1 MAEPRFDR
9 GPIPHTF
16 GRMRPAVLAVLA
28 LAAATVAAQ
37 EPPVVIRAGTLLDGR
52 GGRATNRNIHI
63 RDGRIESVTADGPG
77 RSASTYDLAAYT
89 VLPGL
94 VDAHDHLAWHFNA
107 AGKLHTASDGETPA
121 QGALAMAANAWA
133 TLRAGITTA
142 QSPGSPEDADLR
154 AAIEKGLPG
163 PRLLTSLEP
172 LDQTSGS
179 PDELRAKVRERKQ
192 AGADLIK
199 LFASKSIRDGGARTM
214 TDAQLEAAC
223 GEAKALGLRTLVH
236 AHSAEAMAAAAA
248 AGCTQVEHGVFA
260 DEATLKLL
268 SARGTYFDPQ
278 CGLVFRNY
286 LDNREHYLGIGNYN
300 DAGFAAME
308 SAMPT
313 AVAAVRKALA
323 TPGLKVVFGTDAVA
337 GAHGRN
343 VEELMCR
350 VQQAG
355 QAPVDAIV
363 SATSRAAEALG
374 LEREIG
380 AIAPGLQADLI
391 AVDGDPSRDITALRR
406 VVFVMR
412 GGRVYRNETT
422 ARPR

>member
-1 MAEPRFDR
+1 
-9 GPIPHTF
+9 
-16 GRMRPAVLAVLA
+16 MRHVLALFFA

-37 EPPVVIRAGTLLDGR
+37 EASVVIRAGTLLDGR
-52 GGRATNRNIHI
+52 GGRATHRSVTI
-63 RDGRIESVTADGPG
+63 RDGRIESVTSTAPG
-77 RSASTYDLAAYT
+77 RTASAYDLSAYT

-154 AAIEKGLPG
+154 TAIEKGLPG

-172 LDQTSGS
+172 LDQTAGS
-179 PDELRAKVRERKQ
+179 PDELRAKVRARKQ

-223 GEAKALGLRTLVH
+223 SEAKTLGLRTLVH

-268 SARGTYFDPQ
+268 SAHGTYFDPQ

-286 LDNREHYLGIGNYN
+286 LDNRERYLGIGNYN
-300 DAGFAAME
+300 EAGFAAME

-313 AVAAVRKALA
+313 AVAAVRQALA

-355 QAPVDAIV
+355 QAPMDAIV
-363 SATSRAAEALG
+363 SATSRAAEAMGLG
-374 LEREIG
+374 QEIG
-380 AIAPGLQADLI
+380 AVAPGRQADLI

>member
-1 MAEPRFDR
+1 
-9 GPIPHTF
+9 
-16 GRMRPAVLAVLA
+16 MRHALVLVLS
-28 LAAATVAAQ
+28 LAALSARAQ
-37 EPPVVIRAGTLLDGR
+37 ERTVVIHAGTLLDGR
-52 GGRATNRNIHI
+52 GGRSVNARITV
-63 RDGRIESVTADGPG
+63 RDGHIEMVSANATA
-77 RSASTYDLAAYT
+77 SADQADVTYDLSAYT

-94 VDAHDHLAWHFNA
+94 IDAHDHLAWHFNA
-107 AGKLHTASDGETPA
+107 AGKLHTANDGETPA

-154 AAIEKGLPG
+154 VAIERGGLPG

-172 LDQTSGS
+172 LDQTSGG
-179 PDELRAKVRERKQ
+179 PEELRARVRERKQ

-214 TDAQLEAAC
+214 SDAQLEAAC

-236 AHSAEAMAAAAA
+236 AHSAESMAAAAR

-260 DEATLKLL
+260 GEATLRLL
-268 SARGTYFDPQ
+268 AAQGTFFDPQ

-286 LDNREHYLGIGNYN
+286 LDNRAHYLGIGNYN
-300 DAGFAAME
+300 EAGFEAME
-308 SAMPT
+308 NAMPL
-313 AVAAVRKALA
+313 AVGAVRKALA

-343 VEELMCR
+343 VEELVCR
-350 VQQAG
+350 VEQAG
-355 QAPVDAIV
+355 QKPMDAVV
-363 SATSRAAEALG
+363 SATSRGADALG
-374 LEREIG
+374 LGREIG
-380 AIAPGLQADLI
+380 AVAPGLQADLV
-391 AVDGDPSRDITALRR
+391 AVEGDPSQDITALRR

>member
-1 MAEPRFDR
+1 MEVPRS
-9 GPIPHTF
+9 P
-16 GRMRPAVLAVLA
+16 L
-28 LAAATVAAQ
+28 LAAALVLAASAARAGAQ
-37 EPPVVIRAGTLLDGR
+37 EQPLVIRAGTLLDGR
-52 GGRATNRNIHI
+52 GARSTNARITIRA
-63 RDGRIESVTADGPG
+63 GRIEWLTDTPG
-77 RSASTYDLAAYT
+77 APTYDLSAYT

-94 VDAHDHLAWHFNA
+94 IDAHDHLAWHFNA

-133 TLRAGITTA
+133 TLTAGITTA

-154 AAIEKGLPG
+154 AAIAQGLPG

-172 LDQTSGS
+172 LDQTSGN

-236 AHSAEAMAAAAA
+236 AHSAESMAAAAK

-260 DEATLKLL
+260 DEATLSLL
-268 SARGTYFDPQ
+268 AARGTYFDPQ

-286 LDNREHYLGIGNYN
+286 LDNRAHYLGIGNYSE
-300 DAGFAAME
+300 AGFAAME

-313 AVAAVRKALA
+313 AVGAVRKALA

-343 VEELMCR
+343 VEELVCR
-350 VQQAG
+350 VEQAG
-355 QAPVDAIV
+355 QKPMDAVV
-363 SATSRAAEALG
+363 SATSRGAEALG
-374 LEREIG
+374 LDGEIG
-380 AIAPGLQADLI
+380 AVAPGLQADLI
-391 AVDGDPSRDITALRR
+391 AVDGDPSQDVTALRR

-422 ARPR
+422 GRPR

>member
-1 MAEPRFDR
+1 LRSRLHSAECDTPSRLVF
-9 GPIPHTF
+9 
-16 GRMRPAVLAVLA
+16 VLAA
-28 LAAATVAAQ
+28 SAARAQ

-142 QSPGSPEDADLR
+142 QSPGSPKTPTCVPR
-154 AAIEKGLPG
+154 SRKGCPG
-163 PRLLTSLEP
+163 PRLLTSARAARP
-172 LDQTSGS
+172 DSGS

-236 AHSAEAMAAAAA
+236 AHSAESMAAAAQ

-286 LDNREHYLGIGNYN
+286 LDNREHYLGIGNYS

-308 SAMPT
+308 SAMPRGGGG
-313 AVAAVRKALA
+313 APGPGHARPEGRVRHRRGGGRPRPQRGGADVPRPAGRPGSDGRHRVRDLA
-323 TPGLKVVFGTDAVA
+323 GRGGA
-337 GAHGRN
+337 GPR
-343 VEELMCR
+343 
-350 VQQAG
+350 Q
-355 QAPVDAIV
+355 
-363 SATSRAAEALG
+363 
-374 LEREIG
+374 EIG
-380 AIAPGLQADLI
+380 AVAPGLQADLV

>member
-1 MAEPRFDR
+1 MEVPGTR
-9 GPIPHTF
+9 H
-16 GRMRPAVLAVLA
+16 RPL
-28 LAAATVAAQ
+28 LAAALVLAASAARAGAQ
-37 EPPVVIRAGTLLDGR
+37 EQPLVIRAGTLLAGR
-52 GGRATNRNIHI
+52 GARSTNARITIRA
-63 RDGRIESVTADGPG
+63 GRIERLTDTPG
-77 RSASTYDLAAYT
+77 APTYDLSAYT

-94 VDAHDHLAWHFNA
+94 IDAHDHLAWHFNA
-107 AGKLHTASDGETPA
+107 AGKLHTPSDGETPA
-121 QGALAMAANAWA
+121 QGALAMAVNAWA
-133 TLRAGITTA
+133 TVAAGITTA

-154 AAIEKGLPG
+154 AAIAQGLPG

-172 LDQTSGS
+172 LDQTSGD
-179 PDELRAKVRERKQ
+179 PDALRAKVRERKQ

-236 AHSAEAMAAAAA
+236 AHSAESMAAAAK

-260 DEATLKLL
+260 DEATLSLL
-268 SARGTYFDPQ
+268 AARGTYFDPQ

-286 LDNREHYLGIGNYN
+286 LDNRAHYLGIGNYSE
-300 DAGFAAME
+300 AGFAAME

-313 AVAAVRKALA
+313 AVGAVRKALA

-343 VEELMCR
+343 VEELVCR
-350 VQQAG
+350 VEQAG
-355 QAPVDAIV
+355 QKPMDAVV
-363 SATSRAAEALG
+363 SATSRGAEALG
-374 LEREIG
+374 LDGEIG
-380 AIAPGLQADLI
+380 AVAPGLQADLI
-391 AVDGDPSRDITALRR
+391 AVDGDPSQDVTALRR

>member
-1 MAEPRFDR
+1 
-9 GPIPHTF
+9 
-16 GRMRPAVLAVLA
+16 MRHALVLVLS
-28 LAAATVAAQ
+28 LAALPARAQ
-37 EPPVVIRAGTLLDGR
+37 ERAVVIHAGALLDGR
-52 GGRATNRNIHI
+52 GGRSVNARITV
-63 RDGRIESVTADGPG
+63 RDGRIETV
-77 RSASTYDLAAYT
+77 SASATASAGSADVTYDLSAYT

-94 VDAHDHLAWHFNA
+94 IDAHDHLAWHFNA

-154 AAIEKGLPG
+154 VAIERGGLPG

-172 LDQTSGS
+172 LDQTSGG
-179 PDELRAKVRERKQ
+179 PEELRAKVRERKQ

-214 TDAQLEAAC
+214 SDAQLEAAC

-236 AHSAEAMAAAAA
+236 AHSAESMAAAAR

-260 DEATLKLL
+260 DEATLRLL
-268 SARGTYFDPQ
+268 AAQGTFFDPQ
-278 CGLVFRNY
+278 CGLVFRKY
-286 LDNREHYLGIGNYN
+286 LDNRALYLGIGNYTE
-300 DAGFAAME
+300 AGFAAME
-308 SAMPT
+308 NAMPI
-313 AVAAVRKALA
+313 AAGVVRKALA

-343 VEELMCR
+343 VEELVCR
-350 VQQAG
+350 VEQAG
-355 QAPVDAIV
+355 QKPMDAVV
-363 SATSRAAEALG
+363 SATSRGAEALG

-380 AIAPGLQADLI
+380 AIAPGLLADLI
-391 AVDGDPSRDITALRR
+391 AVDGDPSRDVTALRR

-412 GGRVYRNETT
+412 GGRVYRNEAK
-422 ARPR
+422 ARAQ

>member
-1 MAEPRFDR
+1 MR
-9 GPIPHTF
+9 HT
-16 GRMRPAVLAVLA
+16 LA
-28 LAAATVAAQ
+28 LFFVVAASAARAQ

-52 GGRATNRNIHI
+52 GGRATSRTIHI
-63 RDGRIESVTADGPG
+63 RDGRIESVTGDRPA
-77 RSASTYDLAAYT
+77 RNAVTYDLSGYT

-107 AGKLHTASDGETPA
+107 AGRLHTASDGETPA

-236 AHSAEAMAAAAA
+236 AHSAESMAAAAK

-286 LDNREHYLGIGNYN
+286 LDNREHYLGIGNYS

-313 AVAAVRKALA
+313 AVAAVRQALA

-355 QAPVDAIV
+355 QAPMDAIV

-374 LEREIG
+374 LDQEIG
-380 AIAPGLQADLI
+380 AVAPGRQADLV

>member
-1 MAEPRFDR
+1 
-9 GPIPHTF
+9 
-16 GRMRPAVLAVLA
+16 
-28 LAAATVAAQ
+28 
-37 EPPVVIRAGTLLDGR
+37 VIRAGTLLDGR
-52 GGRATNRNIHI
+52 GARSTNARITI
-63 RDGRIESVTADGPG
+63 REGRIEAVTTAGPTPAG
-77 RSASTYDLAAYT
+77 PTYDLSAYT

-94 VDAHDHLAWHFNA
+94 IDAHDHLAWHFNA

-133 TLRAGITTA
+133 TLTAGITTG

-154 AAIEKGLPG
+154 TAIAQGLPG

-172 LDQTSGS
+172 LDQTSGN

-199 LFASKSIRDGGARTM
+199 LFASKSIREGGARTM

-236 AHSAEAMAAAAA
+236 AHSAESMAAAAK

-260 DEATLKLL
+260 DEATLALL
-268 SARGTYFDPQ
+268 AARGTYFDPQ

-286 LDNREHYLGIGNYN
+286 LDNRAHYLGIGNYSE
-300 DAGFAAME
+300 AGFAAME
-308 SAMPT
+308 SAMPL
-313 AVAAVRKALA
+313 AVGAVKKALA

-343 VEELMCR
+343 VEELVCR
-350 VQQAG
+350 VEQAG
-355 QAPVDAIV
+355 QPPMDALL
-363 SATSRAAEALG
+363 SATSRAAQALG
-374 LEREIG
+374 LEKEIG

-391 AVDGDPSRDITALRR
+391 AVEGDPSRDVTALRR

-412 GGRVYRNETT
+412 GGRVYRNETR
-422 ARPR
+422 ARAR

>member
-1 MAEPRFDR
+1 
-9 GPIPHTF
+9 
-16 GRMRPAVLAVLA
+16 MRHALAAVLVLT
-28 LAAATVAAQ
+28 AATVAAQ
-37 EPPVVIRAGTLLDGR
+37 DTPVALRAGTLLDGR
-52 GGRATNRNIHI
+52 GGRATSRTIHI
-63 RDGRIESVTADGPG
+63 RDGRIESVTGDRPA
-77 RSASTYDLAAYT
+77 RNAVTYDLSAYT

-107 AGKLHTASDGETPA
+107 AGRLHTASDGETPA
-121 QGALAMAANAWA
+121 QGALAMAGNAWA
-133 TLRAGITTA
+133 TLRAGFTTA

-179 PDELRAKVRERKQ
+179 PDELRAKVRERKE

-223 GEAKALGLRTLVH
+223 GEARTLGLRTLVH
-236 AHSAEAMAAAAA
+236 AHSAEAMAAAAS

-268 SARGTYFDPQ
+268 AARGTYFDPQ

-343 VEELMCR
+343 ADDLVCR
-350 VQQAG
+350 VREAG
-355 QAPVDAIV
+355 EPAMDALV
-363 SATSRAAEALG
+363 TATSRNAAAIGLG
-374 LEREIG
+374 AHIG
-380 AIAPGLQADLI
+380 SLIPGFEADLI
-391 AVDGDPSRDITALRR
+391 ALDGDPLREIEAVRR
-406 VVFVMR
+406 VVFVMKE
-412 GGRVYRNETT
+412 GKVYR
-422 ARPR
+422 AP

>member
-1 MAEPRFDR
+1 
-9 GPIPHTF
+9 
-16 GRMRPAVLAVLA
+16 MRHAVVVVLS
-28 LAAATVAAQ
+28 LAALSARAQ
-37 EPPVVIRAGTLLDGR
+37 ERTVVIQAGTLLDGR
-52 GGRATNRNIHI
+52 GGRSANARIAV
-63 RDGRIESVTADGPG
+63 RDGRIETVSANAMASAASADV
-77 RSASTYDLAAYT
+77 TYDLSAYT

-94 VDAHDHLAWHFNA
+94 IDAHDHLAWHFNA

-154 AAIEKGLPG
+154 MAIEHGGLPG

-172 LDQTSGS
+172 LDQTSGG
-179 PDELRAKVRERKQ
+179 PEELRAKVRERKQ

-236 AHSAEAMAAAAA
+236 AHSAESMAAAAR

-260 DEATLKLL
+260 DEATL
-268 SARGTYFDPQ
+268 R
-278 CGLVFRNY
+278 
-286 LDNREHYLGIGNYN
+286 LDNRAHYLGIGNYN
-300 DAGFAAME
+300 EAGFAAME
-308 SAMPT
+308 NAMPL
-313 AVAAVRKALA
+313 AVGAVRKALA

-343 VEELMCR
+343 VEELVCR
-350 VQQAG
+350 VEQAG
-355 QAPVDAIV
+355 QKPMDAVV
-363 SATSRAAEALG
+363 SATSRGADALG
-374 LEREIG
+374 LGREIG
-380 AIAPGLQADLI
+380 SVAAGLQADLV
-391 AVDGDPSRDITALRR
+391 AVEGDPSQDITALRR

>member
-1 MAEPRFDR
+1 
-9 GPIPHTF
+9 
-16 GRMRPAVLAVLA
+16 MRYALVLVCVLAA
-28 LAAATVAAQ
+28 SRAPAQ
-37 EPPVVIRAGTLLDGR
+37 DPPVVIRAGTVLDGR
-52 GGRATNRNIHI
+52 GGRTTRRTIHI
-63 RDGRIESVTADGPG
+63 RDGRIESVTADGPA
-77 RSASTYDLAAYT
+77 RNAVTYDLSAYT
-89 VLPGL
+89 VLPGII
-94 VDAHDHLAWHFNA
+94 DAHDHLAWHFNA

-154 AAIEKGLPG
+154 AAIAQGLPG

-172 LDQTSGS
+172 LDQTSGN

-199 LFASKSIRDGGARTM
+199 LFASKSIREGGARTM

-236 AHSAEAMAAAAA
+236 AHSTESMAAAAK

-260 DEATLKLL
+260 DAATLNLL

-286 LDNREHYLGIGNYN
+286 LDNREHYLGIGNYSEV
-300 DAGFAAME
+300 GFAAME

-313 AVAAVRKALA
+313 AVGAVRQALA

-355 QAPVDAIV
+355 QTPMDAIV

-374 LEREIG
+374 LDQDIG
-380 AIAPGLQADLI
+380 AVAPGRQADLI

>member
-1 MAEPRFDR
+1 
-9 GPIPHTF
+9 
-16 GRMRPAVLAVLA
+16 MRHALVLVLS
-28 LAAATVAAQ
+28 LAALPARAQ
-37 EPPVVIRAGTLLDGR
+37 EPTVVIHAGTLLDGR
-52 GGRATNRNIHI
+52 GGRSLNARITV
-63 RDGRIESVTADGPG
+63 RDGRIAMV
-77 RSASTYDLAAYT
+77 SASATASAGSADVTYDLSAYT

-94 VDAHDHLAWHFNA
+94 IDAHDHLAWHFNA
-107 AGKLHTASDGETPA
+107 AGKLHTANDGETPA

-154 AAIEKGLPG
+154 VAIERGGLPG

-172 LDQTSGS
+172 LDQTSGG
-179 PDELRAKVRERKQ
+179 PEELRAKVRERKQ

-214 TDAQLEAAC
+214 SDAQLEAAC

-236 AHSAEAMAAAAA
+236 AHSAESMAAAAR

-260 DEATLKLL
+260 DEATLRVL
-268 SARGTYFDPQ
+268 AAQGTFFDPQ

-286 LDNREHYLGIGNYN
+286 LDNRAHYLGIGNYN
-300 DAGFAAME
+300 EAGFAAME

-313 AVAAVRKALA
+313 AVGAVRKALA

-343 VEELMCR
+343 AEEFIDR
-350 VQQAG
+350 VRDGGIDPMA
-355 QAPVDAIV
+355 AMV
-363 SATSRAAEALG
+363 SANSLGAEAMGLANQIGSIAVG
-374 LEREIG
+374 LEADI
-380 AIAPGLQADLI
+380 IAL
-391 AVDGDPSRDITALRR
+391 DGDPLKDITAVRR
-406 VVFVMR
+406 VVFVMK
-412 GGRVYRNETT
+412 GGRVYKWEGTT
-422 ARPR
+422 SGR